1 MIYKKM
7 PGLYQDKTH
16 DKVVEEKLVE
26 IDNKKPLHLFVNP
39 ANVGKAALGVK
50 IGAVEGENII
60 AGEDIVLFK

>member
-7 PGLYQDKTH
+7 PGLYQDKIY
-16 DKVVEEKLVE
+16 DKVVEDKLIE

-39 ANVGKAALGVK
+39 KNVGKTKLGVK
-50 IGAVEGENII
+50 IGSMKGENII

>member
-16 DKVVEEKLVE
+16 DQVVEDKLVE
-26 IDNKKPLHLFVNP
+26 IDNKKPLQLFVNP
-39 ANVGKAALGVK
+39 RNVGNTKLGVK
-50 IGAVEGENII
+50 IGAIEGQNIV